1 MEKFDLNNIFQG
13 ISTLL
18 QSDPSIM
25 YARIGLI
32 LLGILLVYL
41 GRRGILE
48 PLVMIPMGLGMAM
61 LQYPGAMEK
70 YGAMEEEAQRQ
81 LIEGAKGI
89 PTKEEMQHYVVRF
102 VTSGA

>member
-1 MEKFDLNNIFQG
+1 M
-13 ISTLL
+13 
-18 QSDPSIM
+18 
-25 YARIGLI
+25 
-32 LLGILLVYL
+32 
-41 GRRGILE
+41 LE
-48 PLVMIPMGLGMAM
+48 GPDRPLFPEGVPMGLGMAM

-102 VTSGA
+102 RHQRRIAEHLSPRGLS

>member
-1 MEKFDLNNIFQG
+1 M
-13 ISTLL
+13 
-18 QSDPSIM
+18 
-25 YARIGLI
+25 
-32 LLGILLVYL
+32 
-41 GRRGILE
+41 LE
-48 PLVMIPMGLGMAM
+48 GPVRPLFPEGVPMGLGMAM

-102 VTSGA
+102 VTSGV